1 MMPLIDSFNRKHT
14 YLRIS
19 VTDRCNLRC
28 IYCMPSQGIEMK
40 SRDKMLTF
48 DEIKRVAE
56 IFAALGITKIR
67 LTGGEPLVRKD
78 LPRLVES
85 ISNIPGID
93 TISMTTNGVLL
104 KNFAPQLKESGL
116 THLNVSLDT
125 LRLSRFVQIAL
136 RQNYYDVIAG
146 INAALDAGFQ
156 PLKLNTVIIGGVN
169 DDELHDFVE
178 FVRDKPINIRFIEYM
193 PFKFNQWNQGKL
205 ISFQQMKEKIE
216 ERYNLIPLE
225 KSLNENSVSKD
236 FKIQGFAGSVSFITS
251 MSDHFCGTCNRIRLT
266 ADGSIKSCLFHPAEV
281 NLKSALRSNSSD
293 DVISEMIQSAI
304 SVKPYGHPKA
314 EDLIAIENRSMIQIG
329 G

>member
-1 MMPLIDSFNRKHT
+1 
-14 YLRIS
+14 
-19 VTDRCNLRC
+19 
-28 IYCMPSQGIEMK
+28 MK

-205 ISFQQMKEKIE
+205 ISFQQMVENIS
-216 ERYNLIPLE
+216 ERFELQPFELSDKYA
-225 KSLNENSVSKD
+225 VAKD
-236 FKIQGFAGSVSFITS
+236 FQIDGFIGTVSFITS
-251 MSDHFCGTCNRIRLT
+251 MSDHFCGKCNRIRLT

-293 DVISEMIQSAI
+293 DIISEMIQSAI